1 MSRDSKWDVKK
12 EDAPSMARA
21 AELVDLIAA
30 LTAIDHATVT
40 RHARFVREAGYL
52 SQSGR
57 GLSAAHMTAGDA
69 AHLLVAILNNGI
81 AQDAAT
87 VLKHIGN
94 MDVFTADVD
103 KVQENDSPDML
114 ARLRGILPVLLDR
127 EHTFV
132 EMLTG
137 VIELAAQNPA
147 MFEERTRNSSIYFD
161 CDDYQALVYFDINL
175 ADVPMIGEHQTSFQY
190 SYSHPTLQP
199 KSQHFKR
206 STQLDFTG
214 IARVGELIAR
224 K

>member
-1 MSRDSKWDVKK
+1 
-12 EDAPSMARA
+12 MARA

-57 GLSAAHMTAGDA
+57 GLSAAHMSAGDA
-69 AHLLVAILNNGI
+69 AHLLAAIMNNGI

-94 MDVFTADVD
+94 MEVFSADVD
-103 KVQENDSPDML
+103 KVQENASPDML
-114 ARLRGILPVLLDR
+114 SRLRAILPVLLDR
-127 EHTFV
+127 EHSFV

-137 VIELAAQNPA
+137 ILELAADDPA
-147 MFEERTRNSSIYFD
+147 MFEERTRHSSIYFD
-161 CDDYQALVYFDINL
+161 CDDYRALVYFDLNL
-175 ADVPMIGEHQTSFQY
+175 AEIPMIGERQTSFQY